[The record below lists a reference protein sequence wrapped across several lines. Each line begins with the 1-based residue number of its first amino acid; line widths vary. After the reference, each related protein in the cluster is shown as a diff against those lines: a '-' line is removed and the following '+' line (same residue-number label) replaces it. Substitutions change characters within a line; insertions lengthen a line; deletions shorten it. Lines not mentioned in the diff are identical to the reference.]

1 MNMIVELQPSLRLR
15 LSGYAKSK
23 SVNSSRFGCASSFV
37 NCELTG
43 IVQKH
48 EAAAKAAEAAIIEE
62 SMLSKENLSQAQADF
77 EKY

>member
-62 SMLSKENLSQAQADF
+62 SMLSKENLSQAQAEF

>member
-1 MNMIVELQPSLRLR
+1 MELQLSLRLR

-23 SVNSSRFGCASSFV
+23 SVCSSRFGCASSFV
-37 NCELTG
+37 DCELTR

-48 EAAAKAAEAAIIEE
+48 EASAKAAEAAIIEE
-62 SMLSKENLSQAQADF
+62 SMLSKENLSQAQAEF